1 VSIEAQPETQ
11 QADAATAAATA
22 RQAIARKIVTLVPK
36 VKTDAEAQVVLHLA
50 EAYAHL
56 AAEPPRVR
64 AG

>member
-1 VSIEAQPETQ
+1 VSIEGQPGAQ
-11 QADAATAAATA
+11 QADAAAAAATA
-22 RQAIARKIVTLVPK
+22 RQAIARKIATLVPK

-50 EAYAHL
+50 EAYANL

>member
-1 VSIEAQPETQ
+1 MAEPVDMQAEA
-11 QADAATAAATA
+11 AGLAAKA
-22 RQAIARKIVTLVPK
+22 RQALAKRIAKLAPT
-36 VKTDAEAQVVLHLA
+36 AEQQSEAQVILHLA